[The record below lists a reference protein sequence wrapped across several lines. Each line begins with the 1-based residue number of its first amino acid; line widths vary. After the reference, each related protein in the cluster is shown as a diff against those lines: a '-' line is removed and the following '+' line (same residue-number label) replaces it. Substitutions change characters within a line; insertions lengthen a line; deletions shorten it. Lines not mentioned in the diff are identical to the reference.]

1 MATETFARLRDWV
14 EPAHP
19 AVIKLQDDLKAIYT
33 QIRTNYQKQID
44 AAFDDISRQIG
55 FVVTTTVPV
64 TLEVGDKGAIKN
76 FGVAA
81 EHLKGTLF
89 DRGLTGALEKLK
101 SEHFP
106 KVSAGVYNFYLI
118 WFDALNLKL
127 GTHWMEPAHPPT
139 LQLAQEIRSQ
149 RVSQVRPEVR
159 EPAHWFDP
167 GIAISPEDAVLI
179 SVIDSVYPELH
190 LIDRVAG
197 SRQFIRQQVR
207 PEVQEPAHFRQ
218 VELPAGGL
226 KAEDLV
232 AKIRSLLKS

>member
-19 AVIKLQDDLKAIYT
+19 AIIKLQDDLKAIYT
-33 QIRTNYQKQID
+33 HLRNNYQKQID

-55 FVVTTTVPV
+55 FVVTTTIPV
-64 TLEVGDKGAIKN
+64 TLEVGDKGAIKT
-76 FGVAA
+76 FALAA

-101 SEHFP
+101 REP
-106 KVSAGVYNFYLI
+106 LPGVSAGVYNFYLI

-127 GTHWMEPAHPPT
+127 GTHWMEPAHPPA
-139 LQLAQEIRSQ
+139 QFAQEIRTQ

-167 GIAISPEDAVLI
+167 GIAIAPEDAVLI
-179 SVIDSVYPELH
+179 SVIDAVYPELR

-218 VELPAGGL
+218 VEQSAGGL
-226 KAEDLV
+226 KAEDLI